1 MKKYSKIIIPIFII
15 IIIIGSFL
23 VYKNKQ
29 SGVTDTE
36 IKYEYSILDESVLSQ
51 DEMKS
56 WVEEN
61 SKVKGFYETKDDE
74 YSYVLIS
81 YGETTKSQI
90 GICLENIKSEKGN
103 KVSVEYSIIDN
114 NGQETE
120 KYIPKMILRF
130 ENRDLSFSA
139 KEIENK

>member
-1 MKKYSKIIIPIFII
+1 M
-15 IIIIGSFL
+15 
-23 VYKNKQ
+23 VYKNYKQ
-29 SGVTDTE
+29 NSGEANTE

-51 DEMKS
+51 DDMKS

-81 YGETTKSQI
+81 YGETTTSQI
-90 GICLENIKSEKGN
+90 GICLENIKSEKDN
-103 KVSVEYSIIDN
+103 KVLVEYSIIDN

-130 ENRDLSFSA
+130 ENKDLDFSA
-139 KEIENK
+139 KEIKNN